1 MKKRMSLISMLL
13 IGTLMTAALT
23 GCGKDASETNN
34 RESINQVSLLQGLT
48 FGDYNGSLSAKEVKA
63 LGDTGIGTFDGLN
76 GELVMLDGVIYRA
89 AGDGSVEAVPD
100 TETIPFCDVTF
111 FDNDK
116 SQSEE
121 KPFFHR
127 LHEIAEVI
135 AETLG
140 CKTTSVSVAIKDI
153 PEESW
158 KEQVW
163 DKSIVPDD
171 QYLYKRPE
179 YNCD

>member
-76 GELVMLDGVIYRA
+76 GELTAIVSIIRDLINDGYF
-89 AGDGSVEAVPD
+89 G
-100 TETIPFCDVTF
+100 
-111 FDNDK
+111 
-116 SQSEE
+116 
-121 KPFFHR
+121 
-127 LHEIAEVI
+127 
-135 AETLG
+135 
-140 CKTTSVSVAIKDI
+140 
-153 PEESW
+153 
-158 KEQVW
+158 
-163 DKSIVPDD
+163 
-171 QYLYKRPE
+171 
-179 YNCD
+179 